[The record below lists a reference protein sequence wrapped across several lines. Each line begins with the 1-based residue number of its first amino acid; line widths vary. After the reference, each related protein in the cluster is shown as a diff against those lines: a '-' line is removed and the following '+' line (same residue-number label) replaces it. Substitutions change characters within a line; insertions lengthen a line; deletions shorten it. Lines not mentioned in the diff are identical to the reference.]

1 MLLSDAIKK
10 RASKRKQAAA
20 ISDKLDMDTHGPRCG
35 LCGHPW
41 SKHGNGCIIRLQG
54 ERATMSDANAIASAI
69 KAKMGEH
76 RTEYYGNT
84 PVHIDRDPD
93 VNVFSERGGI
103 RINVGYD
110 TGEDETESYDVDEW
124 VRKLKPVLAPYMDR
138 IKRTHTEAEEKGYI
152 STDIYLK

>member
-10 RASKRKQAAA
+10 RASSRKQAA
-20 ISDKLDMDTHGPRCG
+20 
-35 LCGHPW
+35 
-41 SKHGNGCIIRLQG
+41 SKVKATAPVPVPAPVVPPAPA

-93 VNVFSERGGI
+93 VNVFSEWGGI

-124 VRKLKPVLAPYMDR
+124 VRKLKPVLAPYMNK
-138 IKRTHTEAEEKGYI
+138 IKRTHTEAEDKGYI